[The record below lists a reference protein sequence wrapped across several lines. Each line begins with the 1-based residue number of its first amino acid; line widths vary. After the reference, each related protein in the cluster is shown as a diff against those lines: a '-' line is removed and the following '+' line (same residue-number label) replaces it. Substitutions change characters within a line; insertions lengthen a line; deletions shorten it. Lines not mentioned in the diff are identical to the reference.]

1 MTDPVPPAAEEPGEE
16 SAIRLLRRI
25 WVPAFGPTMLA
36 AAGQAAALPVL
47 PLMARELGASA
58 QAASLVVA
66 AMGVGQVVAALPAGA
81 VVARVGERRALIG
94 SALLEAA
101 AMLVALFAGSVA
113 VLAGAAVLFGVSF
126 AVFTIARQAFLM
138 DLVPVSMRARA
149 MSTLGGMLRI
159 GFVAGPFIAAVAT
172 KLWGA
177 AAAFGVGAAG
187 ALGAALLVLLTPD
200 ITAGHSES
208 VPGAAKVSLR
218 SVISANRLVLSTV
231 GLGVLALAAAR
242 AVRLTLLP
250 LWADSLGVDAS
261 TLSLIVGVSMVL
273 EVLLFYPSGS
283 VMDRFGRVWIAV
295 PCLLLLGVGFALLP
309 LTHSVVGLTAV
320 AVLMGIG
327 NGLGSGIVMTLGSD
341 AAPAVGRAQ
350 FLGAF
355 RLGAD
360 LGTSLG
366 PLLVSAVTAAA
377 SLAAACLAM
386 AGVCAA
392 GAAWLGRWVP
402 RFDPRRQA

>member
-1 MTDPVPPAAEEPGEE
+1 MTDPVPPAAGEPGEE

-25 WVPAFGPTMLA
+25 AVPAFGPTMLA

-58 QAASLVVA
+58 QTASLVVA
-66 AMGVGQVVAALPAGA
+66 AMGIGQVVAALPAGA
-81 VVARVGERRALIG
+81 LVARVGERRALIG
-94 SALLEAA
+94 SALLEAV
-101 AMLVALFAGSVA
+101 AMVVALVAGSVA
-113 VLAGAAVLFGVSF
+113 VLTLAAVLFGMTF

-159 GFVAGPFIAAVAT
+159 GFVAGPF
-172 KLWGA
+172 A
-177 AAAFGVGAAG
+177 AAAATSVWGTGAAFAVGAAG
-187 ALGAALLVLLTPD
+187 ALGAALLVLVTPD
-200 ITAGHSES
+200 LTAGHSES
-208 VPGAAKVSLR
+208 VPGTATVSLR

-242 AVRLTLLP
+242 AVRMTLLP
-250 LWADSLGVDAS
+250 LWADSIGLDAA

-283 VMDRFGRVWIAV
+283 VMDRHGRVWIVV
-295 PCLLLLGVGFALLP
+295 PCLLLLGAGFALLP
-309 LTHSVVGLTAV
+309 LTHSVLALTGV

-341 AAPAVGRAQ
+341 AAPSAGRAQ

-402 RFDPRRQA
+402 RFDPRRRA